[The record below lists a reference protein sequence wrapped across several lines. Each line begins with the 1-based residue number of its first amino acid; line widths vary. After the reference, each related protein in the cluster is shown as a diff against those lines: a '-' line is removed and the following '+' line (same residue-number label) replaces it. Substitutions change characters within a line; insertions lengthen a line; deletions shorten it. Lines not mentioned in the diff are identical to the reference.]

1 MFTGLLYDYTAGSTT
16 ERFKTM
22 VVEKDN
28 HFVSV
33 NYYAET
39 SEHTNN
45 DVTSISDFRLQIHH
59 DDSSVTTNGT
69 VVEKKISVSLM
80 KHALQRFLVAL
91 GVFFIIGSYSIPVI
105 LYYIQDKVDLSAFTK
120 IGNNS
125 SVS

>member
-1 MFTGLLYDYTAGSTT
+1 
-16 ERFKTM
+16 M

-28 HFVSV
+28 HFVSI

-59 DDSSVTTNGT
+59 VDTSVTTN
-69 VVEKKISVSLM
+69 VEKKMSVSLM
-80 KHALQRFLVAL
+80 KHTQQRFLAAL
-91 GVFFIIGSYSIPVI
+91 GVLLIIGSFSIPAI